1 MTRADKFL
9 LCTLEACRPDQV
21 DAALEIS
28 NTKGLPLAELVTE
41 IMRSMLDGLP
51 WEDRQEVIE
60 RIYQSLRGGD
70 CTYWICRA
78 G

>member
-21 DAALEIS
+21 DAVLEIS
-28 NTKGLPLAELVTE
+28 NTKDLPLAEMV
-41 IMRSMLDGLP
+41 RSMLDGLQR
-51 WEDRQEVIE
+51 EDRQELIE

>member
-1 MTRADKFL
+1 MARADKFL
-9 LCTLEACRPDQV
+9 LCTLEACRPDQI
-21 DAALEIS
+21 DAVLEIS
-28 NTKGLPLAELVTE
+28 NTKGLPLAELVAE
-41 IMRSMLDGLP
+41 IVRSMLDGWP
-51 WEDRQEVIE
+51 GGDRQEVIE